1 MINQRLAQDYF
12 KRAKVR
18 LKALQVF
25 IEARDYPDVIRESQE
40 IIELL
45 QKAILIVM
53 GIQPPK
59 WHDIVDII
67 LENRD
72 KLPPEAIVMLEALR
86 RDSKW
91 LRSQWE
97 IAFYGEVDFLPLEG
111 YSDEDTKRAVNL
123 VNGYFALL
131 DLLGLK
137 GEP

>member
-18 LKALQVF
+18 LKALQVL

-53 GIQPPK
+53 GIQPPR
-59 WHDIVDII
+59 WHDTIDII

-72 KLPPEAIVMLEALR
+72 KLPPEAIAMLETLR

-97 IAFYGEVDFLPLEG
+97 IALYGEVDFLPLEG

>member
-18 LKALQVF
+18 LKALQVLV
-25 IEARDYPDVIRESQE
+25 EARDYPDVIRESQE
-40 IIELL
+40 IIKLL

-59 WHDIVDII
+59 WHDTIDII
-67 LENRD
+67 LENKD
-72 KLPPEAIVMLEALR
+72 KLPPEAIKMLETLR

-91 LRSQWE
+91 LRSQRE
-97 IAFYGEVDFLPLEG
+97 IAFYGEADFLPLEG

-123 VNGYFALL
+123 VNGYLALL
-131 DLLGLK
+131 GLLGLK